1 MGRIGGMLFC
11 FLLSHGLRGWN
22 PMIPALRRIG
32 IRTRN
37 EIDREIYALKAARGD
52 FKSVSA
58 EKREQTAFPASDV
71 TRAVHA

>member
-1 MGRIGGMLFC
+1 
-11 FLLSHGLRGWN
+11 
-22 PMIPALRRIG
+22 MIPALRRIG